1 MFSPENAYV
10 VEQAQGIKN
19 PEGSNEAIVTGEM
32 AGTPPGSKSTACCS
46 RDFPGTWE
54 DLCLPPVRGYLEPRE
69 RGFEDEVQVVG
80 STHSTDEAG

>member
-1 MFSPENAYV
+1 MFSPENAYA

-32 AGTPPGSKSTACCS
+32 ADTPPGSKSTACCS
-46 RDFPGTWE
+46 RDFSGTWE
-54 DLCLPPVRGYLEPRE
+54 DLYLPLKGVLGAEETR
-69 RGFEDEVQVVG
+69 FEDEVQVVG